1 MNEQDQSSKDSFRDS
16 IGTIDEEG
24 KRSWIY
30 AQKPAGHLYNKRT
43 ILSLVYLI
51 VFFSLPFIKVGGEPL
66 FLINIPARKFILF
79 GAVFWPQDL
88 FLFVLGMLTFIVFIV
103 LFTVVF
109 GRIFCGWAC
118 PQTIF
123 MEMVF
128 RKIEYWIEG
137 DAIRQKA
144 LNKRPWD
151 ADKLIKKTLKI
162 CVFFLVS
169 FIIANTFLA
178 YIISLDDLFKLYW
191 EGLVSNIGTFISL
204 LVFTTVFFFVYLW
217 FREQVCI
224 VVCPYG
230 RLQGVLLDKNSI
242 IVAYDYVRGESR
254 AKFKKN
260 EVRISG
266 DCIDCAQ
273 CIKVCPTG
281 IDIRNGT
288 QLECINCTACIDACD
303 HMMNNVG
310 LPEGLIRFDSENG
323 IATKQKLK
331 ITSRIVAYSIVLVS
345 LLGILVVL
353 LASRSDVET
362 TIMRTPGMLYQEQP
376 NNRISNLYNIKL
388 VNKTHFSLPVIL
400 KLEKMN
406 GEIKMVGK
414 DTLNVEK
421 ENISSGEFFVIIDR
435 KDLIIRK
442 TELEIGVYSNGKKIE
457 NVKTNFLGP
466 ISRTKTN

>member
-1 MNEQDQSSKDSFRDS
+1 
-16 IGTIDEEG
+16 
-24 KRSWIY
+24 
-30 AQKPAGHLYNKRT
+30 
-43 ILSLVYLI
+43 
-51 VFFSLPFIKVGGEPL
+51 
-66 FLINIPARKFILF
+66 
-79 GAVFWPQDL
+79 
-88 FLFVLGMLTFIVFIV
+88 
-103 LFTVVF
+103 
-109 GRIFCGWAC
+109 
-118 PQTIF
+118 
-123 MEMVF
+123 
-128 RKIEYWIEG
+128 
-137 DAIRQKA
+137 
-144 LNKRPWD
+144 
-151 ADKLIKKTLKI
+151 
-162 CVFFLVS
+162 
-169 FIIANTFLA
+169 
-178 YIISLDDLFKLYW
+178 
-191 EGLVSNIGTFISL
+191 
-204 LVFTTVFFFVYLW
+204 
-217 FREQVCI
+217 
-224 VVCPYG
+224 
-230 RLQGVLLDKNSI
+230 
-242 IVAYDYVRGESR
+242 
-254 AKFKKN
+254 
-260 EVRISG
+260 
-266 DCIDCAQ
+266 
-273 CIKVCPTG
+273 
-281 IDIRNGT
+281 
-288 QLECINCTACIDACD
+288 
-303 HMMNNVG
+303 MMNNVG